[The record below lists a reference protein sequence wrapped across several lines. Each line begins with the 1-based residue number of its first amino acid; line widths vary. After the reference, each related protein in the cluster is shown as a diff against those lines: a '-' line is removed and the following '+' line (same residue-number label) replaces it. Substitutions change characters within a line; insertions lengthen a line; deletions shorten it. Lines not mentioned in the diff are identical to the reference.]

1 MSLSG
6 RKGQQ
11 RSQNSNNFQHSGE
24 VPDLNEDTK
33 CSESINFL
41 DGLLCQSKF
50 QAFHKLIKLFLAY
63 ITFHF
68 STLGGEALKAFMTTV
83 DVNLNPKPQSRSWS
97 TRNSDLDRDWKAV
110 LDTLVKDYC
119 TKSSFQS
126 MACNCCKQVIE
137 SYAIQCNCC
146 KAKLC
151 CKCDEEKHLLMPFH
165 DRWKTIK
172 EKWINLLPNEFLDQ
186 AGQIITKGVI
196 HN

>member
-1 MSLSG
+1 M
-6 RKGQQ
+6 K
-11 RSQNSNNFQHSGE
+11 
-24 VPDLNEDTK
+24 
-33 CSESINFL
+33 
-41 DGLLCQSKF
+41 
-50 QAFHKLIKLFLAY
+50 
-63 ITFHF
+63 
-68 STLGGEALKAFMTTV
+68 TV
-83 DVNLNPKPQSRSWS
+83 NVNLNPTPQPRSWS

-186 AGQIITKGVI
+186 ARQIITKGVI